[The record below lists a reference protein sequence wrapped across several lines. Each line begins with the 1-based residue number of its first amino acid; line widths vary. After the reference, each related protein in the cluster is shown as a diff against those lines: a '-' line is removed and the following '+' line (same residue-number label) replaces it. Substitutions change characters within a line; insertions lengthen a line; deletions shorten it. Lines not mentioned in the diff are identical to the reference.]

1 MGFFSVKSKVI
12 AMRKQTALERQDLSR
27 TYLAHHEL
35 ESDFI
40 IFITLVLKYKYK
52 IQSLFCDHSM
62 CLLSGPLAQVNADFV
77 CVFNSRMQTFDERS
91 RQLKHAT
98 IHMCHTLW

>member
-35 ESDFI
+35 ESDFV
-40 IFITLVLKYKYK
+40 IFITLV
-52 IQSLFCDHSM
+52 ICS
-62 CLLSGPLAQVNADFV
+62 
-77 CVFNSRMQTFDERS
+77 
-91 RQLKHAT
+91 
-98 IHMCHTLW
+98 